1 MPSLSG
7 LGMPTATPA
16 SMRSTSITPRVAS
29 RRMSSMVASTPP
41 SLRQF
46 RAIFTC
52 SSWTSPTS
60 QRQCSNGDGPRR
72 ARADLPGSL
81 YLQSYLPLLPSSFR
95 QSSTARQTLASSPPP
110 SVPVFSATSATG
122 PSRRSGT
129 VERTSP
135 KRKQGLRPR
144 TSASLRDGC
153 GSAGGPESSTQSRAA
168 GLDKPAGCLTNCLTM
183 TPPPAARHRTLPHS
197 PSAWAPAGACL
208 GRVHAEAVRRGR
220 RGTGPAE

>member
-1 MPSLSG
+1 
-7 LGMPTATPA
+7 
-16 SMRSTSITPRVAS
+16 
-29 RRMSSMVASTPP
+29 MSSLVASTPP
-41 SLRQF
+41 SLRQL

-52 SSWTSPTS
+52 SSRTSPTS

-129 VERTSP
+129 AERTSP
-135 KRKQGLRPR
+135 MRKQG
-144 TSASLRDGC
+144 A
-153 GSAGGPESSTQSRAA
+153 
-168 GLDKPAGCLTNCLTM
+168 
-183 TPPPAARHRTLPHS
+183 PPPAPRPRSEMA
-197 PSAWAPAGACL
+197 
-208 GRVHAEAVRRGR
+208 AEVQEG
-220 RGTGPAE
+220 GSH